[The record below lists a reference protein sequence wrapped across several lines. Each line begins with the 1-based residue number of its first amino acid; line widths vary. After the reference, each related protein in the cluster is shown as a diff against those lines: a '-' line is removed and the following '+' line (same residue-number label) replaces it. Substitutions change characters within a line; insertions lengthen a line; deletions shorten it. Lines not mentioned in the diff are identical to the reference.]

1 MSSCRGK
8 DGVDGNA
15 LKQALASAIGQFS
28 QHIEVINE
36 MNVFPVPDGDTGI
49 NMYHTLQRAYS
60 EISDL
65 DSSDVAEVSRRFA
78 YGALMG
84 ARGNSGTILSQLLK
98 GFAEQLGTAEALD
111 TSQFALACKRAVQF
125 AYEAVTSPVEG
136 TILTVAREATETLEL
151 HAGNDLALPE
161 ALNILVRA
169 AQASLRR
176 TPELLPILKE
186 SGVVDSGALG
196 LVLFLEGLASGDG
209 KLDSPEKAES
219 PLAASPGVAMDSSS
233 DASYGY
239 DVQFL
244 MLGKDLN
251 IAQIRQDL
259 EPVGWSLLVVGDH
272 STVKVHIHVDN
283 PALPIDYALQSGA
296 TLDDIVIENMELQFR
311 RRPWQ
316 ETSSAAPPKHQTAE
330 ACGVIAVAP
339 GDGLRA
345 VFEDLGCEA
354 VIRGGQGRN
363 PSVEDFLVAIDRVN
377 ASSVFI
383 LPNNRNI
390 IMTARQAAESA
401 DERRVDVLPTTSVVQ
416 GISALI
422 ALRSFEDSGED
433 SGEDGGGDLDSA
445 IGEMRA
451 AAQQVCSIEITQATR
466 DSHLGGLAIG
476 CGDFLAT
483 SDGQILVA
491 GATIEASVSDAL
503 AKVLKAEHE
512 LVTLYY
518 GDGIQER
525 EAKKLIERLSF
536 TYSELEFDLVF
547 GGQELYPYLIG
558 LE

>member
-1 MSSCRGK
+1 MSSCRNTY
-8 DGVDGNA
+8 GVDGKA
-15 LKQALASAIGQFS
+15 LKRALASAIGQFS
-28 QHIEVINE
+28 QHVEVINE

-65 DSSDVAEVSRRFA
+65 DDSDIAEVSRRFA

-98 GFAEQLGTAEALD
+98 GFAEELQSTKALD
-111 TSQFALACKRAVQF
+111 TPHLALACKRAAQF
-125 AYEAVTSPVEG
+125 AYDAVTSPVEG

-151 HAGNDLALPE
+151 HADEGLALSE
-161 ALNILVRA
+161 ALDILVRA

-196 LVLFLEGLASGDG
+196 LASFLEGLAPGDG
-209 KLDSPEKAES
+209 KFDRPEKAEA
-219 PLAASPGVAMDSSS
+219 PVAARPGVSMGSSG

-259 EPVGWSLLVVGDH
+259 EQAGWSLLVVGDD

-283 PALPIDYALQSGA
+283 PALPIDYAVQSGA
-296 TLDDIVIENMELQFR
+296 ILDDIVIENMELQFR
-311 RRPWQ
+311 RRPGQ
-316 ETSSAAPPKHQTAE
+316 ETSSAAAPKHQAAE
-330 ACGVIAVAP
+330 AYGVIAVAP

-363 PSVEDFLVAIDRVN
+363 PSVEDFLVAIDSVS
-377 ASSVFI
+377 ASKVFI

-433 SGEDGGGDLDSA
+433 SGGDLDSA
-445 IGEMRA
+445 IREMRA
-451 AAQQVCSIEITQATR
+451 AAQQVCSIEITRASR
-466 DSHLGGLAIG
+466 DSRLGGLAIG
-476 CGDFLAT
+476 CGDFLAIG
-483 SDGQILVA
+483 DGQILVA
-491 GATIEASVSDAL
+491 GATIEAAVRDAL
-503 AKVLKAEHE
+503 AKALKAEHE

-518 GDGIQER
+518 GDSIQER
-525 EAKKLIERLSF
+525 EAKDLIERLSF

-547 GGQELYPYLIG
+547 GGQDLYPYLIG

>member
-8 DGVDGNA
+8 TGVDGKA
-15 LKQALASAIGQFS
+15 LKRALASAIGQFS
-28 QHIEVINE
+28 QHVERIND

-49 NMYHTLQRAYS
+49 NMHHTLQRAYS

-65 DSSDVAEVSRRFA
+65 DNSDVAEVSRQFA

-98 GFAEQLGTAEALD
+98 GFAEQLRTAEALD
-111 TSQFALACKRAVQF
+111 TPEFALACKRAAQF

-151 HAGNDLALPE
+151 HADDGLALSE
-161 ALNILVRA
+161 ALDILVRA
-169 AQASLRR
+169 AQVSLRK

-196 LVLFLEGLASGDG
+196 LVLFLQGLASSDG
-209 KLDSPEKAES
+209 KFDASEKAES
-219 PLAASPGVAMDSSS
+219 PVAAGPGVAMDSPR

-259 EPVGWSLLVVGDH
+259 EQVGWSLLVVGDD

-283 PALPIDYALQSGA
+283 PALPIDYAVRSGA

-311 RRPWQ
+311 RRPRQ
-316 ETSSAAPPKHQTAE
+316 EISAPPTKHQTAR
-330 ACGVIAVAP
+330 AYGVIAVAP
-339 GDGLRA
+339 GEGLRA

-354 VIRGGQGRN
+354 VIPGGQGSN
-363 PSVEDFLVAIDRVN
+363 PSVEDFLVAIDSVN
-377 ASSVFI
+377 AASVFI

-390 IMTARQAAESA
+390 IMTARQAAETA
-401 DERRVDVLPTTSVVQ
+401 DEIRVDVLPTTSVVA

-433 SGEDGGGDLDSA
+433 GGGDLDSA
-445 IGEMRA
+445 IDEMGA
-451 AAQQVCSIEITQATR
+451 AVQQVCSIEITRATR
-466 DSHLGGLAIG
+466 DSRLGGLAIR

-483 SDGQILVA
+483 GDGQILVA
-491 GATIEASVSDAL
+491 GATIEASVVDAL

-525 EAKKLIERLSF
+525 EARKLIERLSF
-536 TYSELEFDLVF
+536 FYSELEFDLVF
-547 GGQELYPYLIG
+547 GGQDLYPYLIG

>member
-1 MSSCRGK
+1 MSSCRNK
-8 DGVDGNA
+8 YSVDGNA
-15 LKQALASAIGQFS
+15 MKRALASAIGQFS
-28 QHIEVINE
+28 QHVEAINE

-60 EISDL
+60 EIADL
-65 DSSDVAEVSRRFA
+65 DNSDVAEVSRRFA

-98 GFAEQLGTAEALD
+98 GFAEQLQTTEALD
-111 TSQFALACKRAVQF
+111 TPEFALACKRAAQF
-125 AYEAVTSPVEG
+125 AYDAVTSPVEG

-151 HAGNDLALPE
+151 HAEDDLALSE
-161 ALNILVRA
+161 ALHILVRA
-169 AQASLRR
+169 AQVSLRR

-196 LVLFLEGLASGDG
+196 LVSFLEGLTSTDG
-209 KLDSPEKAES
+209 KFDSREKAES
-219 PLAASPGVAMDSSS
+219 PVAASPGVSMDLSR

-251 IAQIRQDL
+251 IAKIRQDL
-259 EPVGWSLLVVGDH
+259 EQVGWSLLVVGDE

-283 PALPIDYALQSGA
+283 PALPIDYAVQSGA

-311 RRPWQ
+311 RRPRQ
-316 ETSSAAPPKHQTAE
+316 ETSPAAAPAHQTPGSY
-330 ACGVIAVAP
+330 GVIAVVP
-339 GDGLRA
+339 GEGLRA

-354 VIRGGQGRN
+354 VIPGGQGRN
-363 PSVEDFLVAIDRVN
+363 PSVEDFLISIDSIN

-390 IMTARQAAESA
+390 ILTARQAAETVH
-401 DERRVDVLPTTSVVQ
+401 EKRVDVLPTTSVIE

-422 ALRSFEDSGED
+422 ALRSFEDSGEY
-433 SGEDGGGDLDSA
+433 GGDLDSA
-445 IGEMRA
+445 IDEMGA
-451 AAQQVCSIEITQATR
+451 AAQQVCSIEITRATR
-466 DSHLGGLAIG
+466 DSRLGGLAIR

-483 SDGQILVA
+483 GDGQILVA
-491 GATIEASVSDAL
+491 SATIEASVRDAV
-503 AKVLKAEHE
+503 AKVLQAEHE

-518 GDGIQER
+518 GDGIPER

-536 TYSELEFDLVF
+536 FYSELEFDLVF
-547 GGQELYPYLIG
+547 GGQDLYPYLIG

>member
-1 MSSCRGK
+1 MSSCRSK
-8 DGVDGNA
+8 TGVDGQA
-15 LKQALASAIGQFS
+15 LKRALASAIDQFS
-28 QHIEVINE
+28 QHVEEINA

-65 DSSDVAEVSRRFA
+65 DNSDVAEVSRRFA

-98 GFAEQLGTAEALD
+98 GFAEQLRTAEALD
-111 TSQFALACKRAVQF
+111 TPEFALACKRAAQF

-151 HAGNDLALPE
+151 HADDGLALSE
-161 ALNILVRA
+161 ALDILVRA
-169 AQASLRR
+169 AQLSLRR

-196 LVLFLEGLASGDG
+196 LVLFLEGLASNDG
-209 KLDSPEKAES
+209 KFDSPEKAES
-219 PLAASPGVAMDSSS
+219 PVAAGPGVAMDSSR

-259 EPVGWSLLVVGDH
+259 EQVGWSLLVVGDD

-283 PALPIDYALQSGA
+283 PALPIDYAVRAGA

-311 RRPWQ
+311 RRPRQ
-316 ETSSAAPPKHQTAE
+316 KISAPPTTHQIAR
-330 ACGVIAVAP
+330 AYGVIAVAP
-339 GDGLRA
+339 GEGLRA

-354 VIRGGQGRN
+354 VIPGGQGSN
-363 PSVEDFLVAIDRVN
+363 PSVEDFLVAIDSLN
-377 ASSVFI
+377 AASVFI

-390 IMTARQAAESA
+390 IMTARQAAETA
-401 DERRVDVLPTTSVVQ
+401 DEIRVDVLPTTSVVA

-433 SGEDGGGDLDSA
+433 SGGDLDSA
-445 IGEMRA
+445 IDEMGA
-451 AAQQVCSIEITQATR
+451 AVQQVCSIEITRATR
-466 DSHLGGLAIG
+466 DSRLGGLAIR
-476 CGDFLAT
+476 CGDYLAT
-483 SDGQILVA
+483 GDGQILVA
-491 GATIEASVSDAL
+491 GATIEASVVDAV

-512 LVTLYY
+512 LLTLYY

-525 EAKKLIERLSF
+525 EARKLIERLSF
-536 TYSELEFDLVF
+536 FYSELEFDLVF
-547 GGQELYPYLIG
+547 GGQDLYPYLIG

>member
-1 MSSCRGK
+1 MSSCRK
-8 DGVDGNA
+8 KHGVDGKA
-15 LKQALASAIGQFS
+15 LKRALASAIGQFS
-28 QHIEVINE
+28 QHVERINA

-60 EISDL
+60 EISDI
-65 DSSDVAEVSRRFA
+65 DSSDLPEVSRRFA

-98 GFAEQLGTAEALD
+98 GFAEELQTAEALD
-111 TSQFALACKRAVQF
+111 TPAFALACKRAAQF

-151 HAGNDLALPE
+151 HADDDLALSE
-161 ALNILVRA
+161 ALRILVRA
-169 AQASLRR
+169 AQESLRR

-196 LVLFLEGLASGDG
+196 LVSFLEGLASTDG
-209 KLDSPEKAES
+209 KFDSPEKAES
-219 PLAASPGVAMDSSS
+219 PAAAGPGVALDSSS
-233 DASYGY
+233 EASYGY

-259 EPVGWSLLVVGDH
+259 EQAGWSLLVVGDD

-283 PALPIDYALQSGA
+283 PALPINYAVQSGA
-296 TLDDIVIENMELQFR
+296 TLDDIVIENMELQSR
-311 RRPWQ
+311 RRPRQ
-316 ETSSAAPPKHQTAE
+316 EISAPPPEHQRPE
-330 ACGVIAVAP
+330 SYGVIAVAP
-339 GDGLRA
+339 GEGLRA

-354 VIRGGQGRN
+354 VIPGGQGRN
-363 PSVEDFLVAIDRVN
+363 PSVEDFLVSIKSVN
-377 ASSVFI
+377 ASRAII

-390 IMTARQAAESA
+390 IMTARQAAETA
-401 DERRVDVLPTTSVVQ
+401 DEIRVDVLPTTSVVA

-433 SGEDGGGDLDSA
+433 GGDLDSA
-445 IGEMRA
+445 IDEMRA
-451 AAQQVCSIEITQATR
+451 AGQRVSSIEITRATR
-466 DSHLGGLAIG
+466 DSRLGGLAIR

-483 SDGQILVA
+483 GDGQILVA
-491 GATIEASVSDAL
+491 GATIEASLRDAL

-512 LVTLYY
+512 LLTLYY

-525 EAKKLIERLSF
+525 EAGELIERLSF
-536 TYSELEFDLVF
+536 FYSELEFDLVF
-547 GGQELYPYLIG
+547 GGQDLYPYLIG

>member
-1 MSSCRGK
+1 MSLCRSKYGIDAK
-8 DGVDGNA
+8 A

-28 QHIEVINE
+28 QHVEVINE

-65 DSSDVAEVSRRFA
+65 DDSDLAELSQRFA

-98 GFAEQLGTAEALD
+98 GFAEQLQTAEALD
-111 TSQFALACKRAVQF
+111 TREFTLACKRAVQS

-151 HAGNDLALPE
+151 RADDGVALSE

-196 LVLFLEGLASGDG
+196 LVSFLEGLASTDG
-209 KLDSPEKAES
+209 KFDSPEKAGS
-219 PLAASPGVAMDSSS
+219 PAAAGPDTPMDSSN
-233 DASYGY
+233 DTSYGY

-244 MLGKDLN
+244 MLGKNLN

-259 EPVGWSLLVVGDH
+259 EQVGWSLLVVGDD

-283 PALPIDYALQSGA
+283 PALPINYAVQSGA
-296 TLDDIVIENMELQFR
+296 TLDDVVIENMELQFR
-311 RRPWQ
+311 RRPPRGA
-316 ETSSAAPPKHQTAE
+316 SSTAAQKHQTSDAY
-330 ACGVIAVAP
+330 GVIAVAP

-345 VFEDLGCEA
+345 IFEDLGCEA
-354 VIRGGQGRN
+354 VIPGGQGRN
-363 PSVEDFLVAIDRVN
+363 PSVEDFLVSIDSIN

-383 LPNNRNI
+383 LPNNGNI
-390 IMTARQAAESA
+390 IMTARQAAETA
-401 DERRVDVLPTTSVVQ
+401 GEARVDVLPTTSVVE

-433 SGEDGGGDLDSA
+433 GGGDLDLA
-445 IGEMRA
+445 VGEMRA
-451 AAQQVCSIEITQATR
+451 ATRQVCSIEITRATR
-466 DSHLGGLAIG
+466 DSRLGGLEIC

-483 SDGQILVA
+483 GDGQILAA
-491 GATIEASVSDAL
+491 GPTTEAAVRDAL

-518 GDGIQER
+518 GEGIQER
-525 EAKKLIERLSF
+525 EASKLIERLSF
-536 TYSELEFDLVF
+536 TYPELEFDLVF
-547 GGQELYPYLIG
+547 GGQDLYPYLIG